1 MQFSNEDLIDL
12 FKTKYLTTGV
22 VLFFKLATLFLMFHR
37 TIVRVIYIT
46 SFSTFF
52 FSMWMIIDEKAI
64 LEGNIIIRKFDY
76 LNYLLFNFKLFLAA
90 LQNKFLELCQ
100 HYGVKFTN

>member
-1 MQFSNEDLIDL
+1 
-12 FKTKYLTTGV
+12 
-22 VLFFKLATLFLMFHR
+22 
-37 TIVRVIYIT
+37 
-46 SFSTFF
+46 
-52 FSMWMIIDEKAI
+52 MWMIIDEKAI